1 MILFDVR
8 SNLSRSGNATW
19 KVDVV
24 TEYRS
29 FSYWVMKNPKHPAT
43 VRDTN
48 QFAMLGGAK
57 PKTITYKLDP
67 QTKYY
72 RCLGYNGPVDA
83 PPE

>member
-1 MILFDVR
+1 
-8 SNLSRSGNATW
+8 
-19 KVDVV
+19 
-24 TEYRS
+24 
-29 FSYWVMKNPKHPAT
+29 MKNPKHPAT
-43 VRDTN
+43 VKDTN

-72 RCLGYNGPVDA
+72 RVLGYNGPADA